1 MSSKGAYYSAE
12 TKDAVAR
19 ANTQMVSFYIVQNIR
34 ETEFGVPDN
43 I

>member
-1 MSSKGAYYSAE
+1 MSGNGAYVSAV

-19 ANTQMVSFYIVQNIR
+19 ANTQMVISYIVQNIR
-34 ETEFGVPDN
+34 ETEFGLPDN